1 MTIRLLAAAQA
12 ELDEAITWYN
22 AQAPGLGSAFL
33 VESVKVFRLIEQH
46 PDAWHPMTAV
56 IRRCRFARFPYGV
69 IYTSFWAFWSLRWR
83 ICIANLC
90 IGANVWRRRNRHRLS

>member
-1 MTIRLLAAAQA
+1 MTIRLLAAAQV
-12 ELDEAITWYN
+12 ELDDAINWYN

-46 PDAWHPMTAV
+46 PDAWHPMTAA

-69 IYTSFWAFWSLRWR
+69 IYTSDDQGVLVIAIAHLHRKPVYWR
-83 ICIANLC
+83 E
-90 IGANVWRRRNRHRLS
+90 RLTP